1 MLNLMIRPQR
11 AFIRSVGSVLTGTL
25 VAQVIPVIG
34 TLVLARIFNPASFG
48 LYSTW
53 LGFVMFLGVVLTCRF
68 EMALAVESDGQPRCW
83 AALAIM
89 KTIGITS
96 LFTLLVLG
104 ATMLLKLEFLDKFS
118 LGLLVILIPAAAL
131 LAGTQTL
138 QNWAAADGRYRHLS
152 LMRIFQAGSVVG
164 FQVGFG
170 LLTSNPFELACG
182 YLAGTLV
189 GLLVGLF
196 LFPLKAGDSVS
207 SRESLTD
214 FWRRQRR
221 FPTFSLPA
229 DAVSA
234 ATAQLPIVLVAAR
247 FGSEAAGL
255 LAMALRM
262 VGAPMTLLSAS
273 VLDVFK
279 RHSAQAYREKSEC
292 RAEFLHSLGLLFIVA
307 AGASIAIALFAKPF
321 FAKLFDASWSNA
333 GIITLLLL
341 PRFSIGFIASPLSYV
356 VYIVGKQHI
365 DLIWQLALLSMTLM
379 ALLLPSTFNA
389 ALLFYSVGYGL
400 LYVVYLWM
408 SYHFSCGKSA

>member
-1 MLNLMIRPQR
+1 MHKT
-11 AFIRSVGSVLTGTL
+11 AFIRSVGSVLTGTFA
-25 VAQVIPVIG
+25 AQAIPIAG
-34 TLVLARIFNPASFG
+34 TLVLARIFSPASFG
-48 LYSTW
+48 LYSAW

-68 EMALAVESDGQPRCW
+68 EMALAVEADGKTRRW
-83 AALAIM
+83 AVVATF

-96 LFTLLVLG
+96 LLTLLVLG
-104 ATMLLKLEFLDKFS
+104 VATLLQLEFLNKFS
-118 LGLLVILIPAAAL
+118 FALLLMLIPTAAL

-164 FQVGFG
+164 FQIGFG
-170 LLTSNPFELACG
+170 LLASNPFELACG

-189 GLLVGLF
+189 GLLAGLV
-196 LFPLKAGDSVS
+196 LFPLKAEGEASAGD
-207 SRESLTD
+207 RDSLTE
-214 FWRRQRR
+214 FWSRQRR

-262 VGAPMTLLSAS
+262 VGAPMSLLSAS

-279 RHSAQAYREKSEC
+279 RHSAQAYRDRGEC
-292 RAEFLHSLGLLFIVA
+292 RAEYIHSLGLLFLVA
-307 AGASIAIALFAKPF
+307 AFASVTIGVCAKPF
-321 FAKLFDASWSNA
+321 FAVMFGELWAGA

-341 PRFSIGFIASPLSYV
+341 PRFALGFMASPLSYIVYV
-356 VYIVGKQHI
+356 VGRQHI
-365 DLIWQLALLSMTLM
+365 DLIWQLALLGVTLT
-379 ALLLPSTFNA
+379 ALLMPASFHT
-389 ALLFYSVGYGL
+389 ALLAYSIGYGA
-400 LYVVYLWM
+400 LYIIYLWM
-408 SYHFSCGKSA
+408 SYRFSCGESK

>member
-1 MLNLMIRPQR
+1 MSKG
-11 AFIRSVGSVLTGTL
+11 FIKSVVAVLTGTL

-104 ATMLLKLEFLDKFS
+104 VTMLLKLKLLDKFS

-164 FQVGFG
+164 FQIGFG

-182 YLAGTLV
+182 YLTGTLV
-189 GLLVGLF
+189 GLLVGL
-196 LFPLKAGDSVS
+196 LLCPLKAGDSIS
-207 SRESLTD
+207 IGSRESLPD

-221 FPTFSLPA
+221 FPAFSLPA

-279 RHSAQAYREKSEC
+279 RHAAQAYREKSEC
-292 RAEFLHSLGLLFIVA
+292 RAEYLHSLGLLFIVA
-307 AGASIAIALFAKPF
+307 AGASIAIALFARPF

>member
-1 MLNLMIRPQR
+1 MSKG
-11 AFIRSVGSVLTGTL
+11 FIKSVVAVLTGTL

-104 ATMLLKLEFLDKFS
+104 VTMLLKLEFLDKFS

-170 LLTSNPFELACG
+170 LLASNPFELASG

-189 GLLVGLF
+189 GLLVGLL
-196 LFPLKAGDSVS
+196 LFPPKAGDSIS
-207 SRESLTD
+207 IGSRESLPD

-221 FPTFSLPA
+221 FPAFSLPA

-279 RHSAQAYREKSEC
+279 RHAAQAYREKSEC
-292 RAEFLHSLGLLFIVA
+292 RAEYLHSLGLLFIVA
-307 AGASIAIALFAKPF
+307 AGASIAIALFARPF

>member
-1 MLNLMIRPQR
+1 MPRR
-11 AFIRSVGSVLTGTL
+11 SFIRNVGSVLSGTF
-25 VAQVIPVIG
+25 VAQAIPIAATVI
-34 TLVLARIFNPASFG
+34 LARIFKPTSFG
-48 LYSTW
+48 IYSTW
-53 LGFVMFLGVVLTCRF
+53 LGFVMFLSVVMTGRL
-68 EMALAVESDGQPRCW
+68 EMALAVETDGQPRRR
-83 AALAIM
+83 AVVATI
-89 KTIGITS
+89 KTIVITS
-96 LFTLLVLG
+96 LVAFLVLG
-104 ATMLLKLEFLDKFS
+104 VCTHTKLVFLDQFS
-118 LGLLVILIPAAAL
+118 FGLLAILIPTAAI

-189 GLLVGLF
+189 GLLVGLL

-207 SRESLTD
+207 IGSRESLTD

-262 VGAPMTLLSAS
+262 VGAPMSLLSAS

-292 RAEFLHSLGLLFIVA
+292 RAEYLHSFGLLFIVA
-307 AGASIAIALFAKPF
+307 AVASIAIALFARPF

-333 GIITLLLL
+333 GIIALLLL

-356 VYIVGKQHI
+356 VYIVGKQHL
-365 DLIWQLALLSMTLM
+365 DLIWQLALLGMTLM
-379 ALLLPSTFNA
+379 ALLLPSTFHA

>member
-1 MLNLMIRPQR
+1 MSKG
-11 AFIRSVGSVLTGTL
+11 FIKSVVAVLTGTL

-68 EMALAVESDGQPRCW
+68 EMALGVESDGQPRCW

-104 ATMLLKLEFLDKFS
+104 VTMLLKLEFLDKFS

-152 LMRIFQAGSVVG
+152 LMRISQAGSVVG
-164 FQVGFG
+164 FQIGFG

-189 GLLVGLF
+189 GLLVGL
-196 LFPLKAGDSVS
+196 LLCPLKAGDSIS
-207 SRESLTD
+207 IGSRESLTD

-221 FPTFSLPA
+221 FPAFSLPA

-234 ATAQLPIVLVAAR
+234 ATAQLPIVIVAAR

-262 VGAPMTLLSAS
+262 VGAPMSLLSAS

-292 RAEFLHSLGLLFIVA
+292 RAEYLHSLGLLFIVA

-333 GIITLLLL
+333 GIIALLLL

-379 ALLLPSTFNA
+379 ALLLPSTFHA
-389 ALLFYSVGYGL
+389 ALLFFSVGYGL